1 MIITWKRIMPGV
13 YRNRTAPR
21 VEIKTYCE
29 CGRNCMMRWAVYV
42 DDQALESHFYCTYAE
57 AKEGA
62 RAVVVG
68 VAVYGEP
75 REVSAV

>member
-1 MIITWKRIMPGV
+1 
-13 YRNRTAPR
+13 
-21 VEIKTYCE
+21 
-29 CGRNCMMRWAVYV
+29 MMRWAVYV